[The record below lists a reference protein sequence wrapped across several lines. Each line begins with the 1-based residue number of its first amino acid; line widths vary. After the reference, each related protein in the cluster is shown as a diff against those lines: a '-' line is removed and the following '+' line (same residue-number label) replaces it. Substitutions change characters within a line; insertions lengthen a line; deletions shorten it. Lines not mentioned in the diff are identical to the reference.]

1 MIVSVFVIVPTQVAL
16 ILASSRAAQKLFAK
30 DFRREM
36 FPRAYTKIFALL
48 VLLLASAAYAQAQE
62 GQCLSY
68 DPSEVRVSGTLDKMV
83 VPGPPNY
90 QSVRK
95 GDMAETIW
103 ILTLDKPVCVTG
115 NTDDINE
122 PEQNV
127 TDLQLALEGNQF
139 ARIRRLGR
147 KVHVTAFGK
156 LFHAHTAHHR
166 TKVLLDVTEIKR
178 Q

>member
-1 MIVSVFVIVPTQVAL
+1 
-16 ILASSRAAQKLFAK
+16 
-30 DFRREM
+30 M
-36 FPRAYTKIFALL
+36 FPRAYTKVFALL
-48 VLLLASAAYAQAQE
+48 LLLLASAAYARAQG

-68 DPSEVRVSGTLDKMV
+68 EPAEVRVSGTLSKMV

-90 QSVRK
+90 ESVKK
-95 GDMAETIW
+95 GDTPETIW
-103 ILTLDKPVCVTG
+103 ILTLDKAVCVTG

-127 TDLQLALEGNQF
+127 TDLQLVLQPSHF
-139 ARIRRLGR
+139 AQLRRMGAG
-147 KVHVTAFGK
+147 KVQVVSLGK

-166 TKVLLDVTEIKR
+166 TKVLLDVKEIRK

>member
-1 MIVSVFVIVPTQVAL
+1 
-16 ILASSRAAQKLFAK
+16 
-30 DFRREM
+30 M

-48 VLLLASAAYAQAQE
+48 LLLPAAAAYARAQE

-68 DPSEVRVSGTLDKMV
+68 EPAEVQVSGTLSKTV

-95 GDMAETIW
+95 GDAAETIW
-103 ILTLDKPVCVTG
+103 VLTLDKAVCVTG

-122 PEQNV
+122 AEQNV
-127 TDLQLALEGNQF
+127 ADLQLVLQPNHF
-139 ARIRRLGR
+139 AQLRRMRGR
-147 KVHVTAFGK
+147 KVRVTAAGK

-166 TKVLLDVTEIKR
+166 TKVLLDVKEIMQNSGVRSQKSE
-178 Q
+178 